1 MKEAKKRPSFVCP
14 HCGASRGRSVA
25 YFIVACV
32 LIVFGALLVG
42 HYLVNVYTLMP
53 VLKEFEEE
61 MKQPFPR
68 DPVDEIL
75 AERAER
81 ADEEALR
88 Q

>member
-1 MKEAKKRPSFVCP
+1 MKEPKKRAPSVCP
-14 HCGASRGRSVA
+14 HCGAGRGRGVA

-32 LIVFGALLVG
+32 LIVFGVLLVG
-42 HYLVNVYTLMP
+42 HYLVNVYTLLP

-75 AERAER
+75 AEPAER